1 MNSKEIGRLIREKR
15 KQLGL
20 NQSELALSAGTATR
34 FISDLENGKPSCQLE
49 KTLSVL
55 KTLGLKIVVTPNN
68 VNFHNTLNRNV

>member
-1 MNSKEIGRLIREKR
+1 MNAKEIGQLIRVTR
-15 KQLGL
+15 KQLRL

-55 KTLGLKIVVTPNN
+55 KTLGLKISITSNN
-68 VNFHNTLNRNV
+68 MNFQHNLNRNV